1 MSTAL
6 SELPCSEPRRAE
18 WTQSS
23 FIRMTIVIEVRVF
36 PLTCGRCCLPR
47 YGSKRV
53 VRAADG
59 YDVATAFIQCSKT
72 YSGTARKFSLLL

>member
-1 MSTAL
+1 MDPVIIHSYDDRDRSPRFPSDVRPL
-6 SELPCSEPRRAE
+6 LPS
-18 WTQSS
+18 
-23 FIRMTIVIEVRVF
+23 
-36 PLTCGRCCLPR
+36 R